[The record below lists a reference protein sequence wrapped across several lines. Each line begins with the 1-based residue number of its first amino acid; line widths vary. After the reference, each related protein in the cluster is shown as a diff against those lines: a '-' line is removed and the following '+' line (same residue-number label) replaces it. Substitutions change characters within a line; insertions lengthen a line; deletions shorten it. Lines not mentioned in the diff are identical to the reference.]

1 MDGDKSKCRIWLNVR
16 IFVHWS
22 LSVSLG
28 KEESHKKKKKKKKES
43 NRKMVVEQAERES
56 DGSLE
61 WLASTYVF
69 HVDVSSVYL

>member
-1 MDGDKSKCRIWLNVR
+1 
-16 IFVHWS
+16 
-22 LSVSLG
+22 
-28 KEESHKKKKKKKKES
+28 
-43 NRKMVVEQAERES
+43 MVVEQAERES